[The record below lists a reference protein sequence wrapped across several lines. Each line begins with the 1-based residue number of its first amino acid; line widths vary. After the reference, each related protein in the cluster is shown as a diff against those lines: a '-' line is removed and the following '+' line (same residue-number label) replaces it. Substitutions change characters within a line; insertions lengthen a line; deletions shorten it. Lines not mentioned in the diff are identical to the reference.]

1 MACIGMFSRA
11 TRSGIQRI
19 EPFGTTALQTGEIR
33 SIEESCWNDST
44 ENKCNSSEDKEIKES
59 DCDIMSEL
67 KASQN
72 NDNREA
78 EVKAG
83 FEVEDIVD

>member
-1 MACIGMFSRA
+1 MHKD
-11 TRSGIQRI
+11 
-19 EPFGTTALQTGEIR
+19 
-33 SIEESCWNDST
+33 DSY
-44 ENKCNSSEDKEIKES
+44 EDKEIKEF

-78 EVKAG
+78 DVKAG
-83 FEVEDIVD
+83 